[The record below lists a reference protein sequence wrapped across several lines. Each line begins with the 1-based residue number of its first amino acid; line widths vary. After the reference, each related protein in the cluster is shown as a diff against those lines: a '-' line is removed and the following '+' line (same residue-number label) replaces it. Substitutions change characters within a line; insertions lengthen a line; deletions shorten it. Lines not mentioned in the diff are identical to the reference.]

1 MIMGSRDIQ
10 WREKK
15 KPKKGEAKP
24 VTSIMTMP
32 VEVEVARKKGK
43 KSSEFPEE
51 A

>member
-1 MIMGSRDIQ
+1 MGSRDIH

-15 KPKKGEAKP
+15 KPKKGELKP
-24 VTSIMTMP
+24 VAPIVTMP

-43 KSSEFPEE
+43 KPPEFPEE

>member
-1 MIMGSRDIQ
+1 MGSRDKQ

-15 KPKKGEAKP
+15 KPKKGEVKSVVP
-24 VTSIMTMP
+24 IVTVP

-43 KSSEFPEE
+43 KSPEFPEE